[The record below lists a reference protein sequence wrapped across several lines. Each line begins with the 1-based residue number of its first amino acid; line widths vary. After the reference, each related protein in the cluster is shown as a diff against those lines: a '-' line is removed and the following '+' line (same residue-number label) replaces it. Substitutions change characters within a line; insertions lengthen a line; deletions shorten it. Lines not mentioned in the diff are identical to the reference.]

1 MEQIGH
7 RDSDP
12 DAPDEA
18 RRSFLR
24 AARGAGALGVLAAAA
39 AAGAAEAAPVPAP
52 AVAAPEAKGYRVT
65 EHIQKYY
72 RTARYW

>member
-1 MEQIGH
+1 MDKHDI
-7 RDSDP
+7 
-12 DAPDEA
+12 DAPDES
-18 RRSFLR
+18 RRTFLK

-39 AAGAAEAAPVPAP
+39 ASGAAEAAPQPEPAP
-52 AVAAPEAKGYRVT
+52 AAPEAKGYRVT

>member
-1 MEQIGH
+1 MDKH
-7 RDSDP
+7 DTDT
-12 DAPDEA
+12 PDES
-18 RRSFLR
+18 RRSFLK

-39 AAGAAEAAPVPAP
+39 ASGAAEAAPQPEQTP
-52 AVAAPEAKGYRVT
+52 AAPDARGYRVT

>member
-1 MEQIGH
+1 MDKH
-7 RDSDP
+7 DTDT
-12 DAPDEA
+12 PDES
-18 RRSFLR
+18 RRAFLK

-39 AAGAAEAAPVPAP
+39 VSGAAEAAPLPDQAP
-52 AVAAPEAKGYRVT
+52 AAPEAKGYHVT